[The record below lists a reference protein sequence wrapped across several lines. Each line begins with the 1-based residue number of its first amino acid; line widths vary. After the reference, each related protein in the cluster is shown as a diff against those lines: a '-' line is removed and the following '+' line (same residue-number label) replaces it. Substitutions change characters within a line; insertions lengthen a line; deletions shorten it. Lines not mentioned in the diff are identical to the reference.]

1 MRGTSP
7 IQSRYVAPD
16 FRDAALLTIDLQH
29 DFLDNGSAPIAGTSA
44 VLSPVAALVAS
55 FRRTNRPVV
64 HVVRVYKDDGS
75 NVDLC
80 RRAEIEGGR
89 RIVSPHTPGMEL
101 ASELMTGQ
109 GQQLDAT
116 LLLSGAL
123 QVLGPFEWAMYKP
136 RWGAFYQTGLERHL
150 RELGVTTLVVAGC
163 NFPNCPRA
171 SIYEA
176 SERDFRV
183 VVAADAVSGIY
194 DRGLQELTNIGVAGM
209 RAQDICLAVDG
220 TRSKWSH
227 GPGSQTILGKVG
239 HDRPD

>member
-1 MRGTSP
+1 MPDASA

-16 FRDAALLTIDLQH
+16 FRDAALLTIDLQQ
-29 DFLDNGSAPIAGTSA
+29 DFLDDGSASIAGTSA
-44 VLSPVAALVAS
+44 VLPAVAGLVAS
-55 FRRTNRPVV
+55 FRRTNRPIV

-80 RRAEIEGGR
+80 RRAEIEDGR
-89 RIVSPHTPGMEL
+89 RIVSPQTPGIEL
-101 ASELMTGQ
+101 ASELVAGQ
-109 GQQLDAT
+109 GRRLDAT
-116 LLLSGAL
+116 LLLSGAF
-123 QVLGPFEWAMYKP
+123 QALGPLEWAMYKP

-150 RELGVTTLVVAGC
+150 RDLGATTLVVSGC

-194 DRGLQELTNIGVAGM
+194 DRGLQELANIGVASL

-220 TRSKWSH
+220 TTSKWSH
-227 GPGSQTILGKVG
+227 L
-239 HDRPD
+239 